1 MGVVGNR
8 KLLLHWKFEN
18 QIMSLMGRH
27 TSFNKDKAL
36 DNALALFWSR
46 GFSASSLRQ
55 LEEATD
61 LHPGSLYHHFKN
73 KEGLYLH
80 VLKYYIEH
88 YLQLR
93 IQKYLGSG
101 PPLEGL
107 RRFLTAGY
115 RHPRNVQYQ
124 NCCFLA
130 CTSTELHLLPDQAAE
145 LVRQAVNTIQQAL
158 MAQILRGT
166 EKNLIAPC
174 LSSAE
179 AARELTSFFL
189 GLQLMARI
197 SPNQHQLDLLVKHSL
212 EHILNPKT

>member
-1 MGVVGNR
+1 
-8 KLLLHWKFEN
+8 
-18 QIMSLMGRH
+18 MGRH

-61 LHPGSLYHHFKN
+61 LHPGSLYYHFKN
-73 KEGLYLH
+73 KEGLYLQ
-80 VLKYYIEH
+80 VLQYYIDH

-93 IQKYLGSG
+93 IDKHLSSG

-115 RHPRNVQYQ
+115 RHSRDRQYQ

-145 LVRQAVNTIQQAL
+145 LVRQAVDRIQQAL
-158 MAQILRGT
+158 LAQILNSA
-166 EKNLIAPC
+166 EKNLIAPG
-174 LSSAE
+174 LSSTD

-197 SPNQHQLDLLVKHSL
+197 NPNQHQLDLLVKRSL
-212 EHILNPKT
+212 GHILNPKT

>member
-1 MGVVGNR
+1 MEVQKSNNV
-8 KLLLHWKFEN
+8 
-18 QIMSLMGRH
+18 IMGRH

-36 DNALALFWSR
+36 DNALTLFWSR

-55 LEEATD
+55 LEEVTD

-80 VLKYYIEH
+80 VLQYYIEH

-93 IQKYLGSG
+93 IQKHLGSG

-115 RHPRNVQYQ
+115 RHPRDMQYQ

-130 CTSTELHLLPDQAAE
+130 CTSTELHLLPEQAAE
-145 LVRQAVNTIQQAL
+145 LVKQAVNNIQQAL
-158 MAQILRGT
+158 LTQILKGA
-166 EKNLIAPC
+166 EKKLISPN
-174 LSSAE
+174 LSSTD

-212 EHILNPKT
+212 QHILNPKA